1 MASYKIDFA
10 TVLRATAPLWDAV
23 GPDFAARVAGAP
35 EPADEVPSNVVPL
48 HGGSEPIISH
58 VPLWSTVAERLKAQ
72 DAKLYNAWFARLEA
86 IEIDVE
92 ARVAQLEPVETYE
105 AMVRERFGE
114 LADAVV
120 GHMRKLYPTPEVLRQ
135 RLTFLKDNWASII
148 EDVNGSLKPAA
159 AIRDELADAG
169 CPVTFAQ
176 IGVTDERA
184 RRATAWC
191 KDIRGRYTILH
202 LAFELGVLDAW
213 TDEVLEAFHGIK
225 A

>member
-1 MASYKIDFA
+1 MA
-10 TVLRATAPLWDAV
+10 
-23 GPDFAARVAGAP
+23 VAGSSAP
-35 EPADEVPSNVVPL
+35 AS
-48 HGGSEPIISH
+48 GGEHLISH
-58 VPLWSTVAERLKAQ
+58 YIDMTHFAFGEPHDFHGCQVGVGTITTAAFYE
-72 DAKLYNAWFARLEA
+72 KLTAMDPDT
-86 IEIDVE
+86 IDVE